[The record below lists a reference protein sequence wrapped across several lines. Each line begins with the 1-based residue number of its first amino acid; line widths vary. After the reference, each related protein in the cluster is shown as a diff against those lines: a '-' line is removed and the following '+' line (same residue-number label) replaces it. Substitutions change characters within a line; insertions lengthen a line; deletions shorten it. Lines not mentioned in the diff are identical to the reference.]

1 MNKWCGTGRLTREP
15 EINSTQSGK
24 TVARFTIAC
33 DRRFKK
39 DGDQAD
45 FISCV
50 AFEKTAEWLEKYT
63 HKGTKLE
70 IVGRIQ
76 TGSYEGKDGKRVY
89 TTDVIVEEANFA
101 ESKKTSEEHKEPVE
115 TDGFINVPIG
125 VADEM
130 PFA

>member
-1 MNKWCGTGRLTREP
+1 MNIAILTGRLTKEP
-15 EINSTQSGK
+15 SITATNTT
-24 TVARFTIAC
+24 TVARFTLAV
-33 DRRFKK
+33 DRKFKK

-50 AFEKTAEWLEKYT
+50 AFGKSAESIEKYVT
-63 HKGTKLE
+63 KGTKINL
-70 IVGRIQ
+70 VGKIQ
-76 TGSYEGKDGKRVY
+76 TGSYEKDGRKVY
-89 TTDVIVEEANFA
+89 TTDVIVDNWEFC
-101 ESKKTSEEHKEPVE
+101 ESKKSSEQVE